1 MAAFQL
7 DSNRMC
13 KDFQYKTE
21 DLTNHVHK
29 YAVLINLQDQDSIIQ
44 ITWRPFQFFLW
55 SLWININNTNVCNL
69 YGMKL
74 MFNITFI

>member
-7 DSNRMC
+7 ESNRMC

-44 ITWRPFQFFLW
+44 I
-55 SLWININNTNVCNL
+55 
-69 YGMKL
+69 M
-74 MFNITFI
+74 

>member
-7 DSNRMC
+7 ESNRTC

-21 DLTNHVHK
+21 DLTNHVYK

-44 ITWRPFQFFLW
+44 IMWRPFQVFFV
-55 SLWININNTNVCNL
+55 IFMNQ
-69 YGMKL
+69 Y
-74 MFNITFI
+74 

>member
-7 DSNRMC
+7 ESNRMR

-21 DLTNHVHK
+21 DLTNHVYK

-44 ITWRPFQFFLW
+44 IMWRP
-55 SLWININNTNVCNL
+55 
-69 YGMKL
+69 
-74 MFNITFI
+74 